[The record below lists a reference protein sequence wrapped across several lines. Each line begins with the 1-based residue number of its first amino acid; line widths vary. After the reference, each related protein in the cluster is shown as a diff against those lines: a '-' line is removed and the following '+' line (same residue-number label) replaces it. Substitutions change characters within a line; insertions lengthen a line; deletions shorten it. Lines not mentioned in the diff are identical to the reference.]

1 MRRIRWSGT
10 IFLSA
15 LVLLPGRFVPLF
27 AQSVDR
33 AKVLQRLEEATVLPL
48 SPWRFK
54 EGFVLRGEA
63 VDLDDSTWTPFPVG
77 EEWSTGPAWF
87 RYRVTVPP
95 TVGGY
100 DIGGARLRLRVRI
113 VGENP
118 VHLTVF
124 FNGEKRAEGNDLDPI
139 VLTESARPG
148 DEFVIAVKADVPGGR
163 TWMRAGQLEVEA
175 PPSRPDPRT
184 FLQEYQVA
192 EALLNARP
200 GDRSRWERYLDDAL
214 RKLDL
219 AALDRGDQQA
229 FDRSLREAREALAPI
244 APLLREFAIRAVGNS
259 HIDLAWLWPWT
270 ETVEIV
276 RDTFSTVLHLMHE
289 FPEFTFAHGAAQTYA
304 WMEEKYP
311 KLFEQIR
318 QRVRE
323 GRWEIVGGV
332 WVESDMNLP
341 HGESLVRQFLHGM
354 RYFKEKFGVE
364 VRVGWNPDA
373 FGYNWQLPQI
383 LKKSGLEFFVT
394 QKLFWNEVTRFPYR
408 LFWWEA
414 PDGSRVLTYFPN
426 HYGNPIEP
434 VPMAKDLAD
443 YAAATG
449 HREYMHLYGVGDHGG
464 GPTRS
469 MLETATRWRAAGAL
483 YPRLFFGTVHEF
495 FERAMAE
502 LPRLNPPVWRDELYL
517 ETHRGTY
524 TSQAATKRNNRQSE
538 ILLLNA
544 EKFSALAQLFG
555 HPYPQGDLDAAW
567 KKVLFNQ
574 FHDILP
580 GSSIAAVYRDA
591 ERDYAEVRRIGREAL
606 QGALRELA
614 DRIRTKGPG
623 LPLIVFNPLSWTRTD
638 VVEAVLTFPDPV
650 SEVEVR
656 DPRGRRLIAEILERD
671 PQTNRVKI
679 RFIAEDVP
687 PLGYAVF
694 RVVPVARRPSLRSSL
709 SVSGL
714 TMENEF
720 LRVTVDARSGCLTS
734 LYDKVARREVL
745 DPSQCGNLLQTF
757 YDKPSVYDAWNIDA
771 NFEEKMWE
779 LRRAEDVRVLESGPT
794 RAVIRVVKKFQQST
808 FIQDLILYPK
818 IPRLECRMDVEWR
831 EKHILLKVAFPVSVR
846 SPKATFE
853 IPFGAIPRPTTRRTP
868 EERAKFEVPALF
880 WADLSDG
887 DYGVSVL
894 NDSKYG
900 YDVRDNVIR
909 LTLLR
914 SPAYPDPHADEGRH
928 HLTYA
933 VYPHAGDWVRGG
945 TVRRGYEL
953 NYPLIPYPTTE
964 HSGSLPPVHSFLDV
978 EPDTVVLTAVKKAED
993 GDAWIL
999 RFYEFAGKATDVKI
1013 RLPRPP
1019 KAVVEVNLVEREIG
1033 PVTAH
1038 EREVIVPTKPYEIK
1052 TVRIEFRPEEERARR

>member
-1 MRRIRWSGT
+1 MRRTWCCVC
-10 IFLSA
+10 A
-15 LVLLPGRFVPLF
+15 VLLSVISPLSPLSLSLL

-33 AKVLQRLEEATVLPL
+33 EAIFKRLEEATVLPL

-54 EGFVLRGEA
+54 DGDVVKGEA
-63 VDLDDSTWTPFPVG
+63 VGLDDSAWALFPVG
-77 EEWSTGPAWF
+77 GEWSTGPAWF
-87 RYRVTVPP
+87 RYRVTLPQ
-95 TVGGY
+95 TIGGY
-100 DIGGARLRLRVRI
+100 DIRGARLRLRTRI

-139 VLTESARPG
+139 ILTENARPG
-148 DEFVIAVKADVPGGR
+148 DTFVIAVKADVPGGR
-163 TWMRAGQLEVEA
+163 TWLRAGQLEVEA
-175 PPSRPDPRT
+175 PPSRPNPRT
-184 FLQEYQVA
+184 FLQECQVA
-192 EALLNARP
+192 DGLLKVMRP
-200 GDRSRWERYLDDAL
+200 EDRSRWESHLDAALRRLNLDAL
-214 RKLDL
+214 E
-219 AALDRGDQQA
+219 RGDQLA
-229 FDRSLREAREALAPI
+229 FDQSLRQAREALAPI

-276 RDTFSTVLHLMHE
+276 RNTFATVLELMNE
-289 FPEFTFAHGAAQTYA
+289 FPEFTFAHGSAQTYA

-311 KLFEQIR
+311 KLFEHIR
-318 QRVRE
+318 RRVRE

-354 RYFKEKFGVE
+354 RYFREKFGVS

-383 LKKSGLEFFVT
+383 LKKSGLDFFVT

-469 MLETATRWRAAGAL
+469 MLETADRWRSAQVL

-495 FERAMAE
+495 FERVMAE
-502 LPRLNPPVWRDELYL
+502 LPRLNLPVWRDELYL

-524 TSQAATKRNNRQSE
+524 TSQAETKRNNRRSE
-538 ILLLNA
+538 VLLLNA
-544 EKFSALAQLFG
+544 ERFASLARLFG
-555 HPYPQGDLDAAW
+555 HPYPQNELDAAW

-591 ERDYAEVRRIGREAL
+591 ARDYAEVRRIGREVLSEAM
-606 QGALRELA
+606 RELA
-614 DRIRTKGPG
+614 DRIHTKGPG

-638 VVEAVLTFPDPV
+638 VVEATLVFPDPV
-650 SEVEVR
+650 SNVEVR
-656 DPRGRRLIAEILERD
+656 DPRGRRLIAEMIARNPE
-671 PQTNRVKI
+671 TNRVTV

-694 RVVPVARRPSLRSSL
+694 RVIPVTRRSPVRSSL
-709 SVSGL
+709 SVAGL

-720 LRVTVDARSGCLTS
+720 LRVTVDARSGCVTS
-734 LYDKVARREVL
+734 LYDKIARREVL
-745 DPSQCGNLLQTF
+745 DESRCGNLLQAF
-757 YDKPSVYDAWNIDA
+757 FDKPTVYDAWNIDA
-771 NFEEKMWE
+771 TFEEKKWE
-779 LRRAEDVRVLESGPT
+779 LRQAEEVKVVETGPT
-794 RAVIRVVKKFQQST
+794 RAVIRVVKKFQNST
-808 FIQDLILYPK
+808 FIQDLVLYPK
-818 IPRLECRMDVEWR
+818 IPRLECQMEVDWR
-831 EKHILLKVAFPVSVR
+831 ERHILLKVAFPVSVR

-868 EERAKFEVPALF
+868 EEKAKFEVPALF

-887 DYGVSVL
+887 AYGVSVL

-914 SPAYPDPHADEGRH
+914 SPAYPDPRADEGRH
-928 HLTYA
+928 RFTYA
-933 VYPHAGDWVRGG
+933 IYPHAGDWIQAG

-964 HSGSLPPVHSFLDV
+964 HSGSLPPIHSFLRL
-978 EPDTVVLTAVKKAED
+978 EPDTVILTALKKAED
-993 GDAWIL
+993 SEAWIL
-999 RFYEFAGKATDVKI
+999 RFYEFAGRSAEVRI
-1013 RLPRPP
+1013 ALPTPP
-1019 KAVVEVNLVEREIG
+1019 RIAQEVTLTEQEVG
-1033 PVTAH
+1033 PLTVSGQ
-1038 EREVIVPTKPYEIK
+1038 EVIVPTKPYEIK
-1052 TVRIEFRPEEERARR
+1052 TVRIEF